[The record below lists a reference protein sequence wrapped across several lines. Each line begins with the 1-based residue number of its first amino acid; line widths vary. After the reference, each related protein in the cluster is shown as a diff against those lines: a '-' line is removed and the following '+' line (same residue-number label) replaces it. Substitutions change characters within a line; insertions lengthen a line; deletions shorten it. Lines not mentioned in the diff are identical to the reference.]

1 VAIPNDFVGICT
13 QTGRNDGPAAV
24 GAAACGISSG
34 CGAQLASSLRCS
46 VQGQIEFG
54 QTRRG
59 ELDRLPALQ
68 DRFDQLRAQEGV
80 TNEPSDAAPGDAF
93 VPPPI
98 LEGHSLGRALG
109 RTCSDVRSM
118 SPILWQV
125 GYIIND
131 NVSVWVNE
139 A

>member
-80 TNEPSDAAPGDAF
+80 TNEPW
-93 VPPPI
+93 
-98 LEGHSLGRALG
+98 
-109 RTCSDVRSM
+109 M
-118 SPILWQV
+118 
-125 GYIIND
+125 
-131 NVSVWVNE
+131 
-139 A
+139 